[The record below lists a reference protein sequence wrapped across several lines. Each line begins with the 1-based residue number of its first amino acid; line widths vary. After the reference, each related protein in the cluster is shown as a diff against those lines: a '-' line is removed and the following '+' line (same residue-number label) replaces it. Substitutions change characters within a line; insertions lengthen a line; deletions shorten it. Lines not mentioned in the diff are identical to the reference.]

1 MLILAILDMA
11 LLPGSAFATSYF
23 LMKGTV
29 FCDHPTMIYFIGVW
43 LLALWMGYALYA
55 IILALNRCVSFTRLD
70 MYFKGNWEYFWLISP
85 WFMILY
91 HFLYG
96 TPVIF
101 TPQYYGWFFNP
112 HMGYF
117 EDIDGQYFNWA
128 HTIENIIVATAIPL
142 LYVVF
147 FFYVKKIGKGRTNEP
162 RDDKN
167 LFGQILTMSLII
179 SAAAVTYFV
188 MQLSFTPYWVK
199 CTGHYGWIIVQE
211 ILYVPV
217 VYVLVDKELRQFLC
231 YRIMLMLAV
240 LDMVILLG
248 SAFAT
253 AYFLMNG
260 IVYCD
265 HPTFMY
271 FLGLWMM
278 ALWMGY
284 ALYAIILALNRCAAF
299 TTMDVYFKGNWQYF
313 WLIGPWFMVVYQAAF
328 GSPGI
333 FIPQYY
339 GWFFNPHMGYFED
352 TEGRYFN
359 WAHSIEN
366 IVVATVIPLLYLIFY
381 FYVRRIAKGRTD
393 NMSSNDR
400 NLFAQIFIM
409 SLIISVA
416 AMVYFFMQTLFLPS
430 WVKSMGHYG
439 WIVVQ
444 GCPAVIYLTGNRTF
458 QKKLFKKTAP
468 GSNNSLS
475 ARQQKPVDT
484 KTLKSLNSSPLP

>member
-199 CTGHYGWIIVQE
+199 CTGHYGWIIVQ
-211 ILYVPV
+211 
-217 VYVLVDKELRQFLC
+217 
-231 YRIMLMLAV
+231 
-240 LDMVILLG
+240 
-248 SAFAT
+248 
-253 AYFLMNG
+253 
-260 IVYCD
+260 
-265 HPTFMY
+265 
-271 FLGLWMM
+271 

-381 FYVRRIAKGRTD
+381 FY
-393 NMSSNDR
+393 
-400 NLFAQIFIM
+400 LFAQIFIM